1 MRLDEFSIQA
11 DYYAETTLSC
21 RSQRSAEHAGSANVT
36 NSLTRALRH
45 NGARGQLQ
53 ARRWRRTLK
62 NALRVHHGDV
72 LVSSSNC
79 SQKSLPT
86 MMVIGKNLARRLS
99 PIFRIDDHERLD
111 DGC

>member
-45 NGARGQLQ
+45 NGCTRAASGKTLASHLEKRTQG
-53 ARRWRRTLK
+53 APWRRPSFFLELLPK
-62 NALRVHHGDV
+62 V
-72 LVSSSNC
+72 LTNHDGYRK
-79 SQKSLPT
+79 KSC
-86 MMVIGKNLARRLS
+86 AS
-99 PIFRIDDHERLD
+99 PQPHFQD
-111 DGC
+111 